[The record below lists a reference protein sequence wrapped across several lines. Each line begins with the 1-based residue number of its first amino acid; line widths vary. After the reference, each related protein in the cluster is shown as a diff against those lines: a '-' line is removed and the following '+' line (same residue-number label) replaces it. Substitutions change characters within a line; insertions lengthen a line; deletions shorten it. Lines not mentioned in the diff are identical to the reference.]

1 MTLYAIPFSLGA
13 ILEQKLENSD
23 VYKLVAYA
31 SRSLTEV
38 ESGFLQTESEALAVV
53 WGYERFQ
60 LFLLRVF
67 FFLLKFELFTYH
79 KALP

>member
-1 MTLYAIPFSLGA
+1 MTLDATPFSLGA

-23 VYKLVAYA
+23 VYELVAYA

-38 ESGFLQTESEALAVV
+38 ERRFLQTESEALAVV
-53 WGYERFQ
+53 WGYEHFQ

-79 KALP
+79 KASP